1 MEKIYYYAVVLTL
14 NPEKKDVKNK
24 SSEILNKKI
33 LQWVGNIKNIDKIL
47 YSGPFYDVGENNTNI
62 HANLV
67 IKTILDDNEKV
78 RNEYFKS
85 WCLRKG
91 YVSIK
96 EIYNFKSWLDY
107 AKRNHKLL
115 ENIENIKN

>member
-1 MEKIYYYAVVLTL
+1 M
-14 NPEKKDVKNK
+14 
-24 SSEILNKKI
+24 
-33 LQWVGNIKNIDKIL
+33 
-47 YSGPFYDVGENNTNI
+47 
-62 HANLV
+62 
-67 IKTILDDNEKV
+67 IKTILDDNEKF

-107 AKRNHKLL
+107 AKRNHKFL